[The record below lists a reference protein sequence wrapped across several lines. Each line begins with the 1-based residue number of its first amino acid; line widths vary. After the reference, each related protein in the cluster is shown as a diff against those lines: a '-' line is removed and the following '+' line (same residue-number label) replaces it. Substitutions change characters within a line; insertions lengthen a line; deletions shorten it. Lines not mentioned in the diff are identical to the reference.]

1 MVAFRQGSA
10 FDFPAGNCPIVDSVA
25 SSLPVPDRR
34 FGLICCGRHHAGN
47 RGREDGRL
55 LTAVQS
61 AEPAVRPSHP
71 ASDRP
76 FRSLNPFDEHL
87 RVQAANPT
95 MTPCMLQQA
104 SERCSAPGWTV
115 RPGTLRKPAIPWSA
129 LPVHCFAPLPEART

>member
-1 MVAFRQGSA
+1 MTTFRRERAFGE
-10 FDFPAGNCPIVDSVA
+10 PVGNCQIAGAAVSIR
-25 SSLPVPDRR
+25 PVPDDRPWAVDR
-34 FGLICCGRHHAGN
+34 CRHHAGN

-55 LTAVQS
+55 LTAPQM
-61 AEPAVRPSHP
+61 AEPAVHPSHLV
-71 ASDRP
+71 SDLP
-76 FRSLNPFDEHL
+76 FRSLNPFAAHL
-87 RVQAANPT
+87 LVQAANPT